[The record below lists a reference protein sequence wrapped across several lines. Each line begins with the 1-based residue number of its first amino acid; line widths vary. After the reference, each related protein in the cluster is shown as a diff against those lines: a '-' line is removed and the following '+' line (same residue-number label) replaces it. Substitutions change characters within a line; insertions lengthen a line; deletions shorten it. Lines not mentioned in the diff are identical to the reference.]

1 MSKHLH
7 IEDTLFYLQM
17 RIRNLTDGL
26 VLDLEP
32 DLFLE
37 SYIQDL
43 DLLQVC
49 LNCIIHSIQENE
61 KFIDWE
67 EQVQNILDTEQGFMY
82 LLEDIIQGKGTIGA
96 AFIPIGEKLE
106 MYKLNSKNRISQL
119 EKILSQHPVEQDNG
133 IVVSQQEL
141 HELLKD

>member
-1 MSKHLH
+1 MSKHIH

-17 RIRNLTDGL
+17 RIRSLSDGL
-26 VLDLEP
+26 VLNLEP

-49 LNCIIHSIQENE
+49 LNYIIQSIQENE

-67 EQVQNILDTEQGFMY
+67 EQVQNILDTEQDFVC
-82 LLEDIIQGKGTIGA
+82 LLEDMIQGKGIIGA
-96 AFIPIGEKLE
+96 AFMPIAEKLE
-106 MYKLNSKNRISQL
+106 MYKSNSKKRISQL
-119 EKILSQHPVEQDNG
+119 EKVLSQHPIEQDNG